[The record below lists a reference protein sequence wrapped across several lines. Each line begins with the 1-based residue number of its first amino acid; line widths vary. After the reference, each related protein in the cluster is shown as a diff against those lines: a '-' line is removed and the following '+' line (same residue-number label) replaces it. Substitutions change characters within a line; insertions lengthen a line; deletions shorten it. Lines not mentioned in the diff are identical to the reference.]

1 MPIDIYILAP
11 LLLRPLG
18 NKTQQLENDIRRE
31 DSAQEIYRRFLA
43 PGAEESVEIINDDI
57 IEQCKER
64 LHEGAKDVFA
74 ACTAVV
80 RGYLAG
86 EPFKEFENSMYFHR
100 YLQWKWLERW
110 KNWPPN
116 VFLFSFRDPS
126 KQKKTFIQLSRLH
139 SQPVTYKTFRM
150 YRVLGKGGFGEVC
163 ACQVRATGKMYAC
176 KKLEKKRIK
185 KRKGEAMVLIE
196 KQILQRINSRF
207 VVRIWSI
214 DIDFFFSFFSDDV
227 VIVADCRKEQMFC
240 FVSQPVGRLSSCLY
254 LIYFCLF

>member
-1 MPIDIYILAP
+1 M
-11 LLLRPLG
+11 
-18 NKTQQLENDIRRE
+18 DIRRE
-31 DSAQEIYRRFLA
+31 DNAQEIYRRFLA

-57 IEQCKER
+57 VEQCKER
-64 LHEGAKDVFA
+64 LHEGSKDVFA

-86 EPFKEFENSMYFHR
+86 EPFKEFENSLYFHR
-100 YLQWKWLERW
+100 YLQWKWLERYYTLCC
-110 KNWPPN
+110 P
-116 VFLFSFRDPS
+116 
-126 KQKKTFIQLSRLH
+126 ILSISIHNLLSLH

-207 VVRIWSI
+207 VVSTKAHG
-214 DIDFFFSFFSDDV
+214 SFLPPPS
-227 VIVADCRKEQMFC
+227 
-240 FVSQPVGRLSSCLY
+240 
-254 LIYFCLF
+254 LIYFCLFR

>member
-1 MPIDIYILAP
+1 MIEFGSNL
-11 LLLRPLG
+11 
-18 NKTQQLENDIRRE
+18 KLEDIRRE
-31 DSAQEIYRRFLA
+31 ETAQEIYRRFLA

-57 IEQCKER
+57 IGQCKER
-64 LHEGAKDVFA
+64 LHEGSKDVFA

-86 EPFKEFENSMYFHR
+86 EPFKDFENSMYFHR
-100 YLQWKWLERW
+100 YLQWKWLERYAHISDTYLHM
-110 KNWPPN
+110 NSIYR
-116 VFLFSFRDPS
+116 FLLVNIFSRN
-126 KQKKTFIQLSRLH
+126 

-207 VVRIWSI
+207 VVCSRPY
-214 DIDFFFSFFSDDV
+214 FR
-227 VIVADCRKEQMFC
+227 A
-240 FVSQPVGRLSSCLY
+240 CL
-254 LIYFCLF
+254 